1 MVHPLPHLSGDK
13 IKIRTSLK
21 TLCALTVAA
30 LAASPVL
37 AFTASNYM
45 RVNPVNTSV
54 FEVVARGGARP
65 GDYWC
70 AAAEYLLYKGS
81 TNATQRIYLVR
92 ELGAAET
99 ANRRSAAQFSLQAPS
114 GVDTN
119 PGVTMSVQRV
129 GENLSAAMARDQCYD
144 RDWRWKP

>member
-1 MVHPLPHLSGDK
+1 M
-13 IKIRTSLK
+13 IRSFFK
-21 TLCALTVAA
+21 TLSALALAALT
-30 LAASPVL
+30 ASPVL

-45 RVNPVNTSV
+45 RVNPVNGSV
-54 FEVVARGGARP
+54 FEVVARGGAGP

-81 TNATQRIYLVR
+81 TNATQRIYVVR

-99 ANRRSAAQFSLQAPS
+99 ANRRSAVQFSLQAPS

-119 PGVTMSVQRV
+119 PGFTMSVGRI
-129 GENLSAAMARDQCYD
+129 GENLSAAMARNQCHD

>member
-1 MVHPLPHLSGDK
+1 M
-13 IKIRTSLK
+13 IRTSLK

-92 ELGAAET
+92 ELGVAET